1 MTPLPAGAAASR
13 QRRRRSSPVTGPI
26 RIVEHRA
33 WRLSRFAPGERA
45 VAEETAVAFTYNGS
59 SYAVMMATP
68 QDLEDFAVGFS
79 LSEGIIGAS
88 DGIESLVVIEQDI
101 GIELRMRL
109 AEPHAAAF
117 HARRRYLAGPT
128 GCGLCGIESL
138 GEAMRAPPQLADD
151 SRFSPHDIMRAPQA
165 LDGRQAINRQT
176 SAVHGAAFYR
186 PADGTIVLR
195 EDVGRHNAL
204 DKLAG
209 ALMRAG
215 LTGAGGLGIVT
226 SRLSIEMIQKA
237 AAIGIPVLV
246 AVSAPTALAVRTA
259 QAAGMT
265 LIAVA
270 RGDGFEIFTH
280 AQRIKEERSL
290 HVVAG

>member
-1 MTPLPAGAAASR
+1 VPGPVCVVDR
-13 QRRRRSSPVTGPI
+13 QSW
-26 RIVEHRA
+26 RA
-33 WRLSRFAPGERA
+33 NRLVPGERA
-45 VAEETAVAFTYNGS
+45 IPEETAVAFTYNGT

-68 QDLEDFAVGFS
+68 QDLKDFAIGFS
-79 LSEGIIGAS
+79 VTEGIVAS
-88 DGIESLVVIEQDI
+88 PDEIEILQIIEQDL

-109 AEPHAAAF
+109 AEPRANAF
-117 HARRRYLAGPT
+117 HERRRYLAGPT

-138 GEAMRAPPQLADD
+138 DEAMRTPAPVAGD
-151 SRFSPHDIMRAPQA
+151 SRFSPQDILQA
-165 LDGRQAINRQT
+165 LHALDSRQTINRET
-176 SAVHGAAFYR
+176 HAVHGAAFYL
-186 PADGTIVLR
+186 PGQGLVAVR

-209 ALMRAG
+209 ALVQEKVPCARG
-215 LTGAGGLGIVT
+215 FGIVT

-237 AAIGIPVLV
+237 AAIRIPVLV

-270 RGDGFEIFTH
+270 RSDGFEIFTH
-280 AQRIKEERSL
+280 PQRIKEERSL

>member
-1 MTPLPAGAAASR
+1 MLDPTRTVDRQAWHGSR
-13 QRRRRSSPVTGPI
+13 LV
-26 RIVEHRA
+26 
-33 WRLSRFAPGERA
+33 PGERA
-45 VAEETAVAFTYNGS
+45 IPEEAAVAFTYNGS

-68 QDLEDFAVGFS
+68 QDLHDFAVGFS
-79 LSEGIIGAS
+79 LTEGIVGS
-88 DGIESLVVIEQDI
+88 VEEIESFEVVEQDV

-109 AEPHAAAF
+109 TEPHGSTFAE
-117 HARRRYLAGPT
+117 RRRYLAGPT

-138 GEAMRAPPQLADD
+138 GEAMRAPARIAGAAQ
-151 SRFSPHDIMRAPQA
+151 FSPQDVMRALHA
-165 LDGRQAINRQT
+165 LDGVQT
-176 SAVHGAAFYR
+176 IHKQTRAVHGAAFYH
-186 PADGTIVLR
+186 PGQGLMALR

-209 ALMRAG
+209 ALARSG
-215 LTGAGGLGIVT
+215 QSGVDGFGIVT
-226 SRLSIEMIQKA
+226 SRLSVEMIQKA

-246 AVSAPTALAVRTA
+246 AVSAPTALAVRMA
-259 QAAGMT
+259 EAAGMT

-270 RGDGFEIFTH
+270 RADGFEIFTH

>member
-1 MTPLPAGAAASR
+1 VGGPVCIVDR
-13 QRRRRSSPVTGPI
+13 QS
-26 RIVEHRA
+26 
-33 WRLSRFAPGERA
+33 WRGNRLAPGERA
-45 VAEETAVAFTYNGS
+45 IPEETAIAFTYNGT

-68 QDLEDFAVGFS
+68 QDLKDFAIGFS
-79 LSEGIIGAS
+79 VTEGIVGS
-88 DGIESLVVIEQDI
+88 PDEIESLQIIDQDL

-109 AEPHAAAF
+109 AEPRASAF
-117 HARRRYLAGPT
+117 HERRRYLAGPT

-138 GEAMRAPPQLADD
+138 DEAMRTPALVAGD
-151 SRFSPHDIMRAPQA
+151 SRFSPHEIMQALNA
-165 LDGRQAINRQT
+165 LDGRQTLNRET
-176 SAVHGAAFYR
+176 HAVHGAAFYLPER
-186 PADGTIVLR
+186 GLVALR

-209 ALMRAG
+209 ALVQESVPCARGFG
-215 LTGAGGLGIVT
+215 LVT

-237 AAIGIPVLV
+237 AAIGIPVLA

-270 RGDGFEIFTH
+270 RSDGFEIFTH
-280 AQRIKEERSL
+280 PQRIKEERSL